1 MTWSAA
7 MAWLTVNT
15 PSERRGA
22 ETGIV
27 MGLLSF
33 GAVVGPAVGALG
45 DASSPELAFLLVAV
59 VSAVSVLLTVLA
71 PAGVDVPPEQG
82 VIPSFRR
89 AFSHPLVKVAIVLT
103 LIDPIVVGAVDLL
116 TPLDL
121 DERGVETV
129 VFAGALTVGALLGAL
144 FGPGIGRLADRIGAL
159 EVGAACA
166 VAMALAPVLL
176 AFDPPVAVVLAVLVM
191 LGPAFTGVATVMY
204 PLASDGAD
212 DVGVSHGL
220 VNALIGVGW
229 AIGFAISPLVAGA
242 VAEAHGDAAAYV
254 VAALATVPL
263 LIALAVLR
271 ARHRQAASA
280 VG

>member
-1 MTWSAA
+1 M
-7 MAWLTVNT
+7 
-15 PSERRGA
+15 
-22 ETGIV
+22 
-27 MGLLSF
+27 
-33 GAVVGPAVGALG
+33 
-45 DASSPELAFLLVAV
+45 
-59 VSAVSVLLTVLA
+59 
-71 PAGVDVPPEQG
+71 
-82 VIPSFRR
+82 
-89 AFSHPLVKVAIVLT
+89 
-103 LIDPIVVGAVDLL
+103 GAVDLL

-129 VFAGALTVGALLGAL
+129 VFAGALTFGALLGAL

-204 PLASDGAD
+204 PLASEGAD

-229 AIGFAISPLVAGA
+229 AIGFAISPLIAGA
-242 VAEAHGDAAAYV
+242 VAEAHGDARGV
-254 VAALATVPL
+254 RRR
-263 LIALAVLR
+263 R
-271 ARHRQAASA
+271 ARHGAAPDRAGGAARPAPPGCVRGRLNPREHRCSPLRLPPRA
-280 VG
+280 RRV